1 MLAVEHYPSS
11 DFFGNYP
18 LNDFPKH
25 ELLEVNRSKVS
36 IHNAKAGY
44 SYPTIRLPYSFSMLA
59 GLPTQIY
66 QTVHKLSLIHI
77 SEPTRRTPI
86 SYAVFCLK
94 KKKTL
99 KTIKKKKK

>member
-36 IHNAKAGY
+36 IHNAKAVQ
-44 SYPTIRLPYSFSMLA
+44 LPYDSAALFVLNACWITNTDLSDSTQEHWPFLLLSPRV
-59 GLPTQIY
+59 LPPKTVLTY
-66 QTVHKLSLIHI
+66 Q
-77 SEPTRRTPI
+77 
-86 SYAVFCLK
+86 
-94 KKKTL
+94 KTL
-99 KTIKKKKK
+99 K